1 MTPILLAL
9 LLQAAPAPAPAPVC
23 TTTTPPPAGFEAWGA
38 ISAITKGPIAIGQG
52 TGLMLDPSDKVA
64 FALTPD
70 RAPKPGSFAGVYQ
83 FNVATAGTYRIALA
97 AGAWIDV
104 VRDGK
109 SLASVAHMEG
119 PACSG
124 IRKIVDFTLTP
135 GAYTLQLSSATKA
148 PMRVLIVPK

>member
-9 LLQAAPAPAPAPVC
+9 MLQAAPAPAPTACPAIVAP
-23 TTTTPPPAGFEAWGA
+23 PIGFAAWGNV
-38 ISAITKGPIAIGQG
+38 SAITKGPIHIGQA
-52 TGLMLDPSDKVA
+52 TGLMLDPADKVT
-64 FALTPD
+64 FALKPD
-70 RAPKPGSFAGVYQ
+70 RPVKADSFGGVYQ
-83 FNVATAGTYRIALA
+83 FTVATAGTYRIALA

-109 SLASVAHMEG
+109 SLASVAHTEG

-124 IRKIVDFTLTP
+124 IRKIVDFALTP
-135 GAYTLQLSSATKA
+135 GSYTLQFSSAMKA